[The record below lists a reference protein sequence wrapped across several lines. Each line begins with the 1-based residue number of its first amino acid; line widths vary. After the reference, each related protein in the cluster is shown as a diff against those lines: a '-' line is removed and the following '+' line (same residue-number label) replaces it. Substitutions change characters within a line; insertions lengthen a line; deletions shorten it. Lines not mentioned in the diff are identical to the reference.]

1 MRTFDLKP
9 GRPRRSSPPS
19 PGERLSLHLELHG
32 RRITYRSGDRVGQR
46 FLRAVCGKGRAEDAE
61 GRRASKHPH
70 PPRHLSSFR
79 RRPESMN
86 TGPCE
91 LSATVFM
98 DPRLRGDDGS
108 GPYAFFRWRRP
119 RSSAICTALSAAPLR
134 RLSDT
139 HHKARPFSTVGS
151 LRTRLMKVA

>member
-61 GRRASKHPH
+61 DAEGLRACEASASSSSSPLVIPVKAGRGRTLRLLQMAAAEKLGDLHRVERRALAEVV
-70 PPRHLSSFR
+70 RHAPQGKAVLHR
-79 RRPESMN
+79 RV
-86 TGPCE
+86 
-91 LSATVFM
+91 LA
-98 DPRLRGDDGS
+98 DPADEGGVI
-108 GPYAFFRWRRP
+108 AH
-119 RSSAICTALSAAPLR
+119 ALDRKS
-134 RLSDT
+134 
-139 HHKARPFSTVGS
+139 
-151 LRTRLMKVA
+151 TRLNSSH